1 MLLQYFIYFILTLS
15 IDQMSMGSIG
25 HNPVGKQKLLIEK
38 NFGGDFPVASF
49 TRFSWYLSLCQK
61 YT

>member
-1 MLLQYFIYFILTLS
+1 
-15 IDQMSMGSIG
+15 MSMGSIG

-49 TRFSWYLSLCQK
+49 TRFSWYLSLRQK